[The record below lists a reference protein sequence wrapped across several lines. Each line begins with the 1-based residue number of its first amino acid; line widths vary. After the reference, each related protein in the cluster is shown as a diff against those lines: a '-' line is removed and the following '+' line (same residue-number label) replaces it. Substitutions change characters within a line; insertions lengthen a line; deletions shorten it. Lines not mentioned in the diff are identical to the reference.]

1 MEISKKLGEAGYS
14 IEWVKMSYEE
24 IQADETSEISLDSAT
39 KLADK
44 ISGTFFL
51 EDTGLYI
58 DSLQGFPGPYS
69 SFIARKLG
77 NNGILKLLEGK
88 DREARFVTVIT
99 LVQDR
104 QFHQFEGV
112 LEGTISSEQRGTGGF
127 GFDPIFVP
135 LGEYKTL
142 AEMSTEEKNRLSHRS
157 RALELLIS
165 YLFRVKP

>member
-1 MEISKKLGEAGYS
+1 MLVAGY
-14 IEWVKMSYEE
+14 KFY
-24 IQADETSEISLDSAT
+24 
-39 KLADK
+39 
-44 ISGTFFL
+44 
-51 EDTGLYI
+51 
-58 DSLQGFPGPYS
+58 
-69 SFIARKLG
+69 
-77 NNGILKLLEGK
+77 
-88 DREARFVTVIT
+88 
-99 LVQDR
+99 
-104 QFHQFEGV
+104 QFEGV